1 MLEFDFEGILYKTA
15 KQLLNKARKDSSG
28 HFSPKDLRRLKSPYA
43 EKWGG
48 HPPFGIPYGDAGII
62 NKQKGDFYHG
72 WELERTDYGYSLN
85 NTDDKAEEVIYGDG
99 ITIPRPIDERLERYL
114 ETEFAK
120 QNFSKGMVNSIV
132 KRLSQFKK

>member
-1 MLEFDFEGILYKTA
+1 MELDFEGILYQTA
-15 KQLLNKARKDSSG
+15 RKLLYKARKDSSG

-48 HPPFGIPYGDAGII
+48 HPPHGIPYGDAGII
-62 NKQKGDFYHG
+62 NKQKGNFYHG
-72 WELERTDYGYSLN
+72 WELERTDTGYRLN
-85 NTDDKAEEVIYGDG
+85 NTDEKAEDVIYGDG
-99 ITIPRPIDERLERYL
+99 VTIPRPINERLERYL

-132 KRLSQFKK
+132 KRLSHFKR